1 MEGLSD
7 LPRRPVICLKT
18 MRRSTRALVNRPAG
32 KRLQGQ
38 QGRRPETEP
47 EIVSA
52 LSVFAQ
58 FSQGKH

>member
-18 MRRSTRALVNRPAG
+18 TQRSTRALVNRPAG

-38 QGRRPETEP
+38 QGRRPEP

-52 LSVFAQ
+52 LSMFAQ